1 MIKPKTVIDAT
12 KPKNSCFQPIHYLE
26 YISGNFENMTLSEDC
41 LVLNIWSPELPEN
54 GTHFEAKPVMFFI
67 YGGGFAIGSIYQSSY
82 DGRVLA
88 TNDVVVVTANYRL
101 GAFGF
106 LYGGQESVPGNMG
119 LYDQILAL
127 KWVRVLFC
135 LNLF

>member
-1 MIKPKTVIDAT
+1 
-12 KPKNSCFQPIHYLE
+12 
-26 YISGNFENMTLSEDC
+26 MTISEDC

-67 YGGGFAIGSIYQSSY
+67 HGGGFGGGSIYQSLY

-101 GAFGF
+101 RAFGF
-106 LYGGQESVPGNMG
+106 LYGEQESVPGNMG
-119 LYDQILAL
+119 LYDQTLAL
-127 KWVRVLFC
+127 KWVCILFC
-135 LNLF
+135 LNLFQVILDSE

>member
-1 MIKPKTVIDAT
+1 MSVDFT
-12 KPKNSCFQPIHYLE
+12 
-26 YISGNFENMTLSEDC
+26 NMTLSEDC
-41 LVLNIWSPELPEN
+41 LVLNIWSPQLPEN
-54 GTHFEAKPVMFFI
+54 STHFEAKPVMFFI
-67 YGGGFAIGSIYQSSY
+67 YGGGFTIGSIYQSLF

-127 KWVRVLFC
+127 KWVRILFC
-135 LNLF
+135 LNLFQVILDSE